1 MGGPGRKR
9 KEPHQDPP
17 GKRPPPAAAAAAASR
32 QPSGLQLKAQLRD
45 PESGPHALEAFVST
59 ARKLPQAGLRDVVEE
74 YIKISVEC
82 AEIFQLFGGEKRPE
96 REMLLVLQALEAI
109 LLRTASDLAHL
120 RIVGTNIVKTLI
132 HNHMKVLYASL
143 FASGYQMSRACLN
156 LMSAMVAQGPDAA
169 RDVYSHFD
177 FNKKPL
183 QALVTKRNPKGL
195 PDVRMAYVQFAL
207 SFLIAGDDNTIAQ
220 VLELKD
226 FIPAIFSTGLKED
239 RISTINLLLSTLGS
253 KVVHNKSITKTQ
265 KVRFFTGQVLNHLAS
280 LYRWNGIQDVSTED
294 IQDTEGGGKAM
305 VREMTHTFLMD
316 LCCSLKHGIN
326 FYDASLGTAGR
337 GGNLSLLHFLL
348 GLKTAPEDELV
359 ADLVV
364 NILKVC
370 PDLLHKY
377 FKEVNFS
384 FVPRLKSAWLNNIR
398 LLTQIY
404 EAQPEVS
411 RAFDSTEFIPP
422 SRLLSMVMVTT
433 VPAVCSKAMFTQ
445 GLNLENRIVKHTV
458 LTLVSTVLKRALQNI
473 DHCLDQEAWPAS
485 APIGP
490 AAREEFVR
498 LYRESL
504 SKLLPDLNS
513 VVSAWQSLC
522 RQEAKPQDGPAGD
535 RKEPGPTGDLGPEDV
550 EVPLLKAAVLQ
561 VLCLYQRTVPHLVL
575 QYNFDFSKLLRGIV
589 TEKGLGQE
597 TAPVLQYHIL
607 KVALE
612 LPASKFSWFRA
623 QEGPDPE
630 TAGGE
635 RSVFY
640 LLMKM
645 FVTSNHSQ
653 LKASTKQLIVKVL
666 RDTGVFEHTWAELEL
681 WLGQLDSTAD
691 ESKETVIQ
699 FLESVFL
706 KLVSSPHVYTD
717 KAADFVQ
724 EASTLQAGASKQ
736 EADSVSLPVSHID
749 DVLHMVDVLVED
761 SEDLDQELGVSLT
774 EDMILLTF
782 PFSALVPAALEARNK
797 LLLEGKSATGDSV
810 VNFLVTV
817 GTDLLHTQRDPLA
830 LCLLFQAYDQE
841 QPPSSARAAQL
852 RRFNAYYRLW
862 IPAHAQDTTSAAP
875 GEQLPAPAP
884 LVLAVSPPL
893 QGGAFCSLLQ
903 EAYAGSAAHRL
914 LEEAVQAELTE
925 AIARLQ
931 SPQLPIA
938 TKHVLLY
945 LKTSVDN
952 FAALEQSM
960 GPALVRF
967 FLDLLSRLVD
977 HCGQLD
983 ARYQRRCE
991 AARAQSDLFVD
1002 LESLALAESAG
1013 DQTLG
1018 EVLSGTLSHP
1028 TLSSWFLALERQALP
1043 LHSLRPPRVRQ
1054 LSAQLSG
1061 GVLRLLEVSAPL
1073 ARRLGRLHLLSGYL
1087 DAVVDGVLV
1096 ELRAGRPAA
1105 IPLEALR
1112 VLHGYLGPARLRAVT
1127 QALLELPRASLAT
1140 KSGPQRERQLSGPG
1154 TALVRLLTA
1163 ASEKEPG
1170 DGEPAPLTPGHVRAL
1185 SALLPALAVD
1195 ELDAAL
1201 VRALRGDPGA
1211 AHGVGGRVLTYC
1223 LDRGTEATL
1232 AAAAALIE
1240 ESATQLLRF
1249 ELWCLRPDTVGHLRR
1264 HVDAFLPLLHRYLQ
1278 CRARGRPARPHHVES
1293 AVTRVL
1299 RKALWKRLQCRV
1311 LRPGPRAKRAEQGLP
1326 PEVLA
1331 GLMEDLG
1338 AEELAALKDGLP
1350 DVLEKE
1356 EQPRSWVVAAAVSAS
1371 LERSSETPA
1380 AWRKALLRACA
1391 RWLVASF
1398 GRGEAEEVTRETEE
1412 SMLSRLQELLHST
1425 GTMDPADWQKLV
1437 KAGLRFRY
1445 RDRPFL
1451 TALRAAI
1458 QLLYRPGSSLSQTLV
1473 PLPLVYTMV
1482 TQHSL
1487 FLPTVLRA
1495 RREEKEEEQEQESP
1509 SARVK
1514 EAVVDLLVTIV
1525 DLCPSVCESSH
1536 FAVLLGAYGAGLGT
1550 LDQKILLLLRAYEKN
1565 DHSLVSFRLLLWGP
1579 AAVAHHETC
1588 KSLGK
1593 SLWQQPGVGE
1603 ILGLLDRDRMM
1614 KTILHFPQNRRL
1626 LPAEGSQE
1634 PIFTDRSGVDLEDL
1648 YDPCFLLHLFSELTR
1663 PELVVDCH
1671 QFVEANALGLVVT
1684 ALSSYDPNMR
1694 AAAYYVL
1701 LSFHGHL
1708 EGARFREQSQLLYL
1722 LDVVQGGIR
1731 SQNLR
1736 LTYSLTLFIAKAA
1749 RQMLSPE
1756 EHMYMKINRFLL
1768 SHEYLDLN
1776 KVPGFYQLFYSSGF
1790 EHRAEREWV
1799 LEVLRRGMRDKYC
1812 YELYA
1817 SQGIFRILLCFF
1829 HSPLCDDVM
1838 QNWIVEILQNSA
1850 RVTKS
1855 AYELIRDHSLLT
1867 WILYVLEKKVPPSR
1881 LLSGIISLVHTLWV
1895 TNLGD
1900 KGSEGPASQPQ
1911 APKLL
1916 ALHFIGEFLYVLM
1929 VLARQLRPG
1938 LDGSALTLYLS
1949 TLRSVLRHRDAAL
1962 AAFRA
1967 LGRFTVSERALST
1980 GDVLWL
1986 LHHWSVVD
1994 KDGQLQ
2000 DGLRATAEKYRLT
2013 ELLRAIKDR
2022 NKPLAPAR
2030 ARAQRGRRKAEA
2042 ADSPAEAA
2050 GPSPEQC
2057 RSLLR
2062 DIVTHWTPEPP
2073 VSPPEPAE
2081 SPSGPELAAASLTA
2095 RWMLRTLAG
2104 PLEARETTGALLAW
2118 FGSSILP
2125 FPPVAEE
2132 LLGDA
2137 VVTDGLFRL
2146 YGRVCRAAGTRGGV
2160 AGRTELCLF
2169 NSLMLRLLAVRGT
2182 PRESSL
2188 HAVVDELSRS
2198 SESEEDEARQAAAAF
2213 LVSLY
2218 VKDVWLEVERVDT
2231 LRAHVQLICSVEE
2244 EEEEGAA
2251 VGRKQDPI
2259 VALCRDLAA
2268 TMGSLGEAR
2277 E

>member
-1 MGGPGRKR
+1 YYGAWRLGSEKQSRRGARAGLAQQTGAPGGTWLKR
-9 KEPHQDPP
+9 QIFFSSNPT
-17 GKRPPPAAAAAAASR
+17 
-32 QPSGLQLKAQLRD
+32 
-45 PESGPHALEAFVST
+45 LETFVSR
-59 ARKLPQAGLRDVVEE
+59 ARKLPPAGPCDVVEE
-74 YIKISVEC
+74 YVKISVEC

-96 REMLLVLQALEAI
+96 REVMLILQALEAI

-132 HNHMKVLYASL
+132 NNHMKVLYESL

-156 LMSAMVAQGPDAA
+156 LMAAMVAQGPDAA
-169 RDVYSHFD
+169 RDVYGHFD

-183 QALVTKRNPKGL
+183 RALVTRRSPKGL

-226 FIPAIFSTGLKED
+226 FIPAIFSTGLRED
-239 RISTINLLLSTLGS
+239 RISTIDLLLSTLRS
-253 KVVHNKSITKTQ
+253 KVVHNKSVTKTQ

-280 LYRWNGIQDVSTED
+280 LYRWNGIHDVTPRGPELDSGGD
-294 IQDTEGGGKAM
+294 AEGGGKAV
-305 VREMTHTFLMD
+305 VREMTHTFLKD

-364 NILKVC
+364 SILRVC

-404 EAQPEVS
+404 AAQPEVS
-411 RAFDSTEFIPP
+411 RAFDSAEYIPP

-433 VPAVCSKAMFTQ
+433 VPAVCNKAMFTQ
-445 GLNLENRIVKHTV
+445 GLNLENGIVKHTV
-458 LTLVSTVLKRALQNI
+458 LTLVSTILKRALRNI
-473 DHCLDQEAWPAS
+473 DRCLDGESWPAS

-513 VVSAWQSLC
+513 VVSAWRSLC
-522 RQEAKPQDGPAGD
+522 KREPGPQDGPAGD
-535 RKEPGPTGDLGPEDV
+535 GEEPRPEDV
-550 EVPLLKAAVLQ
+550 EVPLLKAAVLR

-575 QYNFDFSKLLRGIV
+575 QCNFDFSKLLRGIV
-589 TEKGLGQE
+589 TEKGLGRE
-597 TAPVLQYHIL
+597 TAPDLQYHIL

-623 QEGPDPE
+623 QDGPDPE

-653 LKASTKQLIVKVL
+653 LKASTEQLIVKVL

-681 WLGQLDSTAD
+681 WLGHLDSAAD
-691 ESKETVIQ
+691 ERKETLIQ

-706 KLVSSPHVYTD
+706 KLVSGPHVYTD

-724 EASTLQAGASKQ
+724 EAGTLQAGAAKQ

-749 DVLHMVDVLVED
+749 DVLHTVDVLVED
-761 SEDLDQELGVSLT
+761 GEDLDRELGASLT
-774 EDMILLTF
+774 EDVILLTF

-797 LLLEGKSATGDSV
+797 LLLEDRSY
-810 VNFLVTV
+810 LVTV

-830 LCLLFQAYDQE
+830 LCLLFQAYDRE
-841 QPPSSARAAQL
+841 QPPSPPWAAQL

-862 IPAHAQDTTSAAP
+862 IPAHQFAAP
-875 GEQLPAPAP
+875 DPDP
-884 LVLAVSPPL
+884 LVLAASPTP
-893 QGGAFCSLLQ
+893 QGGAFCSLLK
-903 EAYAGSAAHRL
+903 EAYAGGAAHRL
-914 LEEAVQAELTE
+914 LEETVQARLTE
-925 AIARLQ
+925 AVAQLR
-931 SPQLPIA
+931 SPQLAIA
-938 TKHVLLY
+938 AKHVLLY

-952 FAALEQSM
+952 FAALERRA
-960 GPALVRF
+960 GPALVSF
-967 FLDLLSRLVD
+967 FLDLLGRLVAR
-977 HCGQLD
+977 CGQLD
-983 ARYQRRCE
+983 AHYRRRCE

-1002 LESLALAESAG
+1002 LESLALVESAG
-1013 DQTLG
+1013 DRTLG
-1018 EVLSGTLSHP
+1018 EVLGWTLTHP
-1028 TLSSWFLALERQALP
+1028 TLTSWFLASERQALP
-1043 LHSLRPPRVRQ
+1043 PHSLRPPRVRQ

-1061 GVLRLLEVSAPL
+1061 GVLRLLEVGAPL
-1073 ARRLGRLHLLSGYL
+1073 ARRSGRLHLLSGYL
-1087 DAVVDGVLV
+1087 DAVADGVLA
-1096 ELRAGRPAA
+1096 ELRAGRPAPA
-1105 IPLEALR
+1105 PLEALR
-1112 VLHGYLGPARLRAVT
+1112 ALHGYLGPARLRAVT
-1127 QALLELPRASLAT
+1127 RALLELPGAGLAA
-1140 KSGPQRERQLSGPG
+1140 KAGPRRERRLSVPG
-1154 TALVRLLTA
+1154 AALVRLLA
-1163 ASEKEPG
+1163 AAAEEEPG
-1170 DGEPAPLTPGHVRAL
+1170 DGGPGPLTPGHVRAL
-1185 SALLPALAVD
+1185 SALLPELAVD

-1201 VRALRGDPGA
+1201 ARALSGDPGA

-1232 AAAAALIE
+1232 AAAAALVE

-1249 ELWCLRPDTVGHLRR
+1249 ELWCLRPGTVGHLRR
-1264 HVDAFLPLLHRYLQ
+1264 HADAFLPLLGRYLR
-1278 CRARGRPARPHHVES
+1278 CRERQRPARPRRVES
-1293 AVTRVL
+1293 AVTLVL
-1299 RKALWKRLQCRV
+1299 RKALGERLQRGV
-1311 LRPGPRAKRAEQGLP
+1311 LGAGPPAGGPEQGP
-1326 PEVLA
+1326 AHEVLA
-1331 GLMEDLG
+1331 GLIGDSG
-1338 AEELAALKDGLP
+1338 AEELAALRDGLP
-1350 DVLEKE
+1350 DVLERE
-1356 EQPRSWVVAAAVSAS
+1356 ERPRSWVVAAAVSAA
-1371 LERSSETPA
+1371 LERSPEKPA
-1380 AWRKALLRACA
+1380 AWREALLRACA

-1398 GRGEAEEVTRETEE
+1398 GRGEAEEGVRVTEE
-1412 SMLSRLQELLHST
+1412 SMLSRLRELLQST
-1425 GTMDPADWQKLV
+1425 GAVDPADWQKLV

-1451 TALRAAI
+1451 AALRAGI
-1458 QLLYRPGSSLSQTLV
+1458 RLLYQPGSPLGQTLV

-1482 TQHSL
+1482 TQHSA
-1487 FLPTVLRA
+1487 FLPTILRA
-1495 RREEKEEEQEQESP
+1495 RREEEEEEEQEPDSP
-1509 SARVK
+1509 SAPVK
-1514 EAVVDLLVTIV
+1514 EALVDLLVTIV
-1525 DLCPSVCESSH
+1525 ELCPSVCESNH
-1536 FAVLLGAYGAGLGT
+1536 FAVLLGAYGASLGT

-1565 DHSLVSFRLLLWGP
+1565 DHSLVGFRLLLWGP
-1579 AAVAHHETC
+1579 AAVEHHKTC
-1588 KSLGK
+1588 KSLGR
-1593 SLWQQPGVGE
+1593 SLWQQPSVGE

-1626 LPAEGSQE
+1626 LPPEGSRGTL
-1634 PIFTDRSGVDLEDL
+1634 FTDRSGVELEDL

-1663 PELVVDCH
+1663 PESVVDCH
-1671 QFVEANALGLVVT
+1671 QFVEANALGLVVA
-1684 ALSSYDPNMR
+1684 ALSSYDPDMR

-1701 LSFHGHL
+1701 VSFHGHL

-1722 LDVVQGGIR
+1722 LDVVRGGIR
-1731 SQNLR
+1731 SRNLR
-1736 LTYSLTLFIAKAA
+1736 LTYSLTLFVAKAA

-1838 QNWIVEILQNSA
+1838 QNWIVEILQSSA

-1867 WILYVLEKKVPPSR
+1867 WILYVLEKKLLPGR

-1900 KGSEGPASQPQ
+1900 KGSEEPASQPQ

-1916 ALHFIGEFLYVLM
+1916 ALHFVGEFLYVLT

-1938 LDGSALTLYLS
+1938 LDGSPLAQYLS

-1962 AAFRA
+1962 TAFRA
-1967 LGRFTVSERALST
+1967 LGRFTVSEQALSAS
-1980 GDVLWL
+1980 DVLWL
-1986 LHHWSVVD
+1986 LHHWSFVD
-1994 KDGQLQ
+1994 KDGRLQ
-2000 DGLRATAEKYRLT
+2000 DDLRAAAEKYRLT
-2013 ELLRAIKDR
+2013 ELT
-2022 NKPLAPAR
+2022 
-2030 ARAQRGRRKAEA
+2030 RGRRAAGPRGAGRAADGPAEA
-2042 ADSPAEAA
+2042 ADGPAEAA
-2050 GPSPEQC
+2050 GPGPERC
-2057 RSLLR
+2057 RGLLR
-2062 DIVTHWTPEPP
+2062 DVVTHWTPEPP
-2073 VSPPEPAE
+2073 ASLPELAE
-2081 SPSGPELAAASLTA
+2081 APGGPELAAASLTA
-2095 RWMLRTLAG
+2095 RWVLRTLAG
-2104 PLEARETTGALLAW
+2104 PLEAQETARVLPAW
-2118 FGSSILP
+2118 FGSSVLP
-2125 FPPVAEE
+2125 FPAVAEE

-2137 VVTDGLFRL
+2137 AVADGLFRL
-2146 YGRVCRAAGTRGGV
+2146 YGRVCRAAGAGGGV
-2160 AGRTELCLF
+2160 AGWPELCRF
-2169 NSLMLRLLAVRGT
+2169 NSLMLRLLAARGA
-2182 PRESSL
+2182 PREGSL

-2198 SESEEDEARQAAAAF
+2198 SESEEDEARRAAAAF

-2231 LRAHVQLICSVEE
+2231 LRAHVRLICSGEE
-2244 EEEEGAA
+2244 EEEEGGAA
-2251 VGRKQDPI
+2251 AGRNRDPV

-2268 TMGSLGEAR
+2268 TLDGPGEASA
-2277 E
+2277 